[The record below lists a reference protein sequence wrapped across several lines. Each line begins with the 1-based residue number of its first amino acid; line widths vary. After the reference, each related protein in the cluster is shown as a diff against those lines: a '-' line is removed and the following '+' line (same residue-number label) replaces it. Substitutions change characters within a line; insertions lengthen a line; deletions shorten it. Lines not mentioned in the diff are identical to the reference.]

1 MTAAW
6 SKPTCAEM
14 ASYEMPG
21 SARAFLKDA
30 PTPDRYLDRLLE
42 RQQRSE
48 AVRFLSHGL
57 TLRRAIWWGCLCLR
71 HGAAAPL
78 PTDAQAALDDVV
90 RWVVA
95 PTHGN
100 WEVAAA
106 ARILRSAAPA
116 AASLSPSR

>member
-14 ASYEMPG
+14 ESYEAPG

-42 RQQRSE
+42 RNLRSE
-48 AVRFLSHGL
+48 AVRFMSHGL
-57 TLRRAIWWGCLCLR
+57 PPRQAIWWGCLCLR

-78 PTDAQAALDDVV
+78 ATDAQAALDDVV

-95 PTHGN
+95 PTEGKRKTA
-100 WEVAAA
+100 EAGADTS
-106 ARILRSAAPA
+106 LGSASGCLALA
-116 AASLSPSR
+116 